1 MRKIVIAIMVV
12 FTIALAGGLY
22 NTLAHLDTVEKKTTD
37 YSDVMHFHGEMPDI
51 VLSPVTIPIY

>member
-1 MRKIVIAIMVV
+1 MRKILIVLMVV

-22 NTLAHLDTVEKKTTD
+22 NTLAHLDTVEKKTAD
-37 YSDVMHFHGEMPDI
+37 YSDVTQFPGEMPDI